1 MKTNSLNSEL
11 KSRAEQLSTSKTG
24 LAPINFA
31 RRRVNRSLDTDSLIQ
46 LLRTRSPGFFAFAE
60 VVGRW
65 VWIQF
70 PEKQPVEVTSRLAQL
85 GFHWNNT
92 RQAWQHPCGVF
103 RDRRVKFDP
112 RRKFGSYFA
121 ADMMT
126 A

>member
-1 MKTNSLNSEL
+1 MKTNTNHSEL
-11 KSRAEQLSTSKTG
+11 KSRSEQSSTG
-24 LAPINFA
+24 LGQINFA
-31 RRRVNRSLDTDSLIQ
+31 RRRVNRSLDTDSLIR

-60 VVGRW
+60 VVCRW

-112 RRKFGSYFA
+112 RKRYGSYFA
-121 ADMMT
+121 ADLM
-126 A
+126 AA